1 MKIDQLHRNRVAEL
15 YAMRSH
21 DGFPPRMPKA
31 DMQFHVRNNTCDAD
45 GRPTREALAFLLKWE
60 TPQMPYRDK
69 RTGSSSGRIVAITA
83 DGTACYVRRREWDY
97 YNSHVEFWLMID
109 FAKCMFGVVR

>member
-15 YAMRSH
+15 YAMRAA
-21 DGFPPRMPKA
+21 DGFPPKMTKDSKA
-31 DMQFHVRNNTCDAD
+31 FHIRNKLCDAD
-45 GRPTREALAFLLKWE
+45 GRVTDDVLATLMRWE
-60 TPQMPYRDK
+60 TPQVPKPNRAGYDD
-69 RTGSSSGRIVAITA
+69 TRIIAITE

-97 YNSHVEFWLMID
+97 YNSHMEFWLMID